1 MVVLPNAVNVILLST
16 TLATDGL
23 ELVYVNAPSLLDVGA
38 VIVNVGAPI
47 VLSVTEK
54 LVNVGGPRL
63 TCRVAVIVPAKLFAV
78 LA

>member
-1 MVVLPNAVNVILLST
+1 MVVLPNAATVILLPT
-16 TLATDGL
+16 TLATDVF
-23 ELVYVNAPSLLDVGA
+23 ELVYVKAPSLLDVGG
-38 VIVNVGAPI
+38 VIVKVVAPM